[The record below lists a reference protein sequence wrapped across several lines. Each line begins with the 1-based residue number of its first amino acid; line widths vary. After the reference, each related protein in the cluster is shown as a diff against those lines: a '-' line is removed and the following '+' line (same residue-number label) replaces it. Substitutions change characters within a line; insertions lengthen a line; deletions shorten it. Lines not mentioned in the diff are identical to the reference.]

1 MSSVDQEG
9 KPAATPLDTEREALR
24 KAGYTEA
31 EVSQILIARA
41 ASQQPAGAAT
51 GQGVLSNVLSSILG
65 VASHARALIPTFRT
79 DVMTVF
85 DGAATASARA
95 GATASLAVK
104 AIVVLVLGYAAW
116 QEWNQHIISATEIA
130 QSQARKIRAEECSA
144 RMKAI
149 VDTVPVN
156 QINAAAE
163 IVQRDCDPTYAQRT
177 AACSAKFNAI
187 LDSFA
192 TLSTDEFKAKV
203 EEHKQTC
210 VITDADRQ
218 GATAK
223 IAAIE
228 DQRKQRVA
236 EITSMV
242 QDTLKAKTEFDAG
255 HYEEAF
261 KIDSAN
267 ASATEA
273 FETKTKNKPG
283 DLTADSFG
291 SLSWYALFAHHYA
304 EALDA
309 AERSIKL
316 KPNLV
321 AETNRAHA
329 LMMLGRTADAKAI
342 YLAHKGEPLNGKKWE
357 EVVADDFAQ
366 LRKAGIESP
375 LMAEIETAFKP
386 PPAATPPGL
395 EWRDSHGKSCHKGDS
410 DCQLCTNGPAML
422 CL

>member
-1 MSSVDQEG
+1 MSSADQEG
-9 KPAATPLDTEREALR
+9 KPAATPLDAEREALR
-24 KAGYTEA
+24 KAGYTDA
-31 EVSQILIARA
+31 EVSQILVTRA
-41 ASQQPAGAAT
+41 SHQTAGAAT

-65 VASHARALIPTFRT
+65 VASHARGLLPTFRK
-79 DVMTVF
+79 DVMTLF
-85 DGAATASARA
+85 DGAATTSARA

-116 QEWNQHIISATEIA
+116 QEWSQHIISATEIA

-187 LDSFA
+187 LDSYA
-192 TLSTDEFKAKV
+192 TLSVDEFKAKV

-218 GATAK
+218 AATAK

-242 QDTLKAKTEFDAG
+242 QDTLKAQTEFDAG
-255 HYEEAF
+255 HYDEAL
-261 KIDSAN
+261 KIESAN
-267 ASATEA
+267 AATTEA

-291 SLSWYALFAHHYA
+291 SLSWYALFARRYA
-304 EALDA
+304 EALDD

-316 KPNLV
+316 KPNLA

-342 YLAHKGEPLNGKKWE
+342 YLSHKGEPLNGKKWE
-357 EVVADDFAQ
+357 EVIFEDFDK
-366 LRKAGIESP
+366 LRKAGIENP
-375 LMAEIETAFKP
+375 LMAEIEAAFKP
-386 PPAATPPGL
+386 LPAVTPPGL
-395 EWRDSHGKSCHKGDS
+395 EWRDSHGKSCHKGDP
-410 DCQLCTNGPAML
+410 DCQLCSNGPAML